1 MLFCGIM
8 LNIYTATSSDYPL
21 IQKIAHETWPDT
33 FGAILSKEQISYM
46 LEMMYSTAALTE
58 QTSVK
63 GHQFLLVKDE
73 TKHLGYASFE
83 LNYKGLS
90 KTKIHKIYILPE
102 AQGKGVGK
110 LLMNT
115 ITGIAKENNNDT
127 LSLNVNRDN
136 SAFAFYQNI
145 GFEKVGEENI
155 DIGDGFLME
164 DFIMDKKLV

>member
-1 MLFCGIM
+1 MLH
-8 LNIYTATSSDYPL
+8 IYNATSSDFPI
-21 IQKIAHETWPDT
+21 IQEIAYLTWPDT

-46 LEMMYSTAALTE
+46 LEMMYSTDSLTE
-58 QTSVK
+58 QTSKK
-63 GHQFLLVKDE
+63 GHQFLIVKDE
-73 TKHLGYASFE
+73 TKHLGYASYE

-90 KTKIHKIYILPE
+90 KTKIHILPE

-110 LLMNT
+110 LLMNS
-115 ITGIAKENNNDT
+115 ITDIARENQDRI

-136 SAFAFYQNI
+136 TAFDFYKNI

>member
-1 MLFCGIM
+1 MLH
-8 LNIYTATSSDYPL
+8 IYNATSSDFPI
-21 IQKIAHETWPDT
+21 IQKIAYVTWPDT
-33 FGAILSKEQISYM
+33 FGAILSKEQIGYM
-46 LEMMYSTAALTE
+46 LEMMYSTASLTE
-58 QTSVK
+58 QTSKK

-73 TKHLGYASFE
+73 TKNLGYASYE

-110 LLMNT
+110 LLMST
-115 ITGIAKENNNDT
+115 IANIARKNQDT
-127 LSLNVNRDN
+127 ILSLNVNRDN
-136 SAFAFYQNI
+136 TAFDFYKNI

>member
-1 MLFCGIM
+1 MLH
-8 LNIYTATSSDYPL
+8 IYNATSSDFPI
-21 IQKIAHETWPDT
+21 IQEIAYITWPDT

-46 LEMMYSTAALTE
+46 VEMMYSTAALTE
-58 QTSVK
+58 QTTQK
-63 GHQFLLVKDE
+63 KHQYLLVKDE
-73 TKHLGYASFE
+73 TKHLGYASYE

-115 ITGIAKENNNDT
+115 ITDIARKNQDT
-127 LSLNVNRDN
+127 ILSLNVNRDN
-136 SAFAFYQNI
+136 AAFDFYKNI

>member
-1 MLFCGIM
+1 MLS
-8 LNIYTATSSDYPL
+8 IYNATSKDYPI
-21 IQKIAHETWPDT
+21 IQEIAHQTWPDT

-46 LEMMYSTAALTE
+46 LEMMYSTPALTE
-58 QTSVK
+58 QTEKK
-63 GHQFLLVKDE
+63 GHHFLIVKDE
-73 TKHLGYASFE
+73 DIPLGYASYE
-83 LNYKGLS
+83 LNYKGSS

-115 ITGIAKENNNDT
+115 ITDVARENQNNT

-136 SAFAFYQNI
+136 SAFDFYSKI

-164 DFIMDKKLV
+164 DYIMDKKLA

>member
-1 MLFCGIM
+1 M
-8 LNIYTATSSDYPL
+8 LNIYTATSSDFPI
-21 IQKIAHETWPDT
+21 IQEIAYVTWPHT
-33 FGAILSKEQISYM
+33 FSAILSKEQISYM
-46 LEMMYSTAALTE
+46 IEMMYSTAALTE
-58 QTSVK
+58 QTTQK
-63 GHQFLLVKDE
+63 KHQYLIVKDE
-73 TKHLGYASFE
+73 TKNLGYASYE

-115 ITGIAKENNNDT
+115 ITAIAKENQDT
-127 LSLNVNRDN
+127 CLSLNVNRDN
-136 SAFAFYQNI
+136 SAFDFYRNI